1 MAGRADQGVHVELQD
16 LVRLRAQASGFSF
29 LPRQP
34 VHSLLAGRHASR
46 LRGRG
51 LSFEELRRYVPGDDV
66 RAIDWKVTARTRKPH
81 VRVFTEERDRPVLLV
96 VDQRRSMFFGSRRA
110 MKSVA
115 AAELAALAA
124 WRALAAGDRV
134 GLLVFDDHDVVAIP
148 ARRSQQ
154 QVLQIIHAIVRKNRA
169 LRADLPLH
177 PDPAILDRV
186 LDAALRIATHDQLV
200 CLIGD
205 GAGVGAHTIEQVTRL
220 SRHNDVLFAFVFDP
234 LEASLPEAGTLVM
247 AAGELQLE
255 VDTSS
260 RRLGQSF
267 ADDFAQRL
275 QTLRRLSRERAM
287 PFLPISTEGEVAGQV
302 RSLLGR
308 HAARR
313 AA

>member
-1 MAGRADQGVHVELQD
+1 MAGGTDQGVHVD
-16 LVRLRAQASGFSF
+16 LPSLVHLRAHATGFSF

-66 RAIDWKVTARTRKPH
+66 RTIDWKVTARTRKPH

-124 WRALAAGDRV
+124 WRALAGGDRI
-134 GLLVFDDHDVVAIP
+134 GALVFDDRDVVAIP

-154 QVLQIIHAIVRKNRA
+154 QVLQILHAIVQKNRA
-169 LRADLPLH
+169 LRTDLSLH

-186 LDAALRIATHDQLV
+186 LNAALRIAKHDQLV

-205 GAGVGAHTIEQVTRL
+205 GAGTGPHTVEQVTRL
-220 SRHNDVLFAFVFDP
+220 SQHNDVLFAFVFDP
-234 LEASLPEAGTLVM
+234 LEANLPEVGTLVM
-247 AAGELQLE
+247 AADELQLE

-260 RRLGQSF
+260 RRLTRNF
-267 ADDFAQRL
+267 ADDFTERL
-275 QTLRRLSRERAM
+275 TTLRRLSRERAM
-287 PFLPISTEGEVAGQV
+287 PFLPISTEGDVAGQI

-308 HAARR
+308 HTGR

>member
-1 MAGRADQGVHVELQD
+1 MAGRTDQGICVDLQD

-66 RAIDWKVTARTRKPH
+66 RTIDWKVTARTRKPH

-96 VDQRRSMFFGSRRA
+96 VDQRRSMFFGSRRS

-124 WRALAAGDRV
+124 WRTLAVGDRI
-134 GLLVFDDHDVVAIP
+134 GALVFDDRDVVAVP

-154 QVLQIIHAIVRKNRA
+154 QVLQILHTVAGKNRA
-169 LRADLPLH
+169 LRADLPFH
-177 PDPAILDRV
+177 PDPSIVGRV
-186 LDAALRIATHDQLV
+186 LDAALRIAKHDQLV

-205 GAGVGAHTIEQVTRL
+205 GAGTNPHTVEQVTRL
-220 SRHNDVLFAFVFDP
+220 SQHNDVLFAFIFDP
-234 LEASLPEAGTLVM
+234 LEARLPDVGRLVM
-247 AAGELQLE
+247 AGNGLQLE
-255 VDTSS
+255 VDSS
-260 RRLGQSF
+260 NPRLTRAF
-267 ADDFAQRL
+267 ASDFTDRL
-275 QTLRRLSRERAM
+275 ATLRRLSRERAM
-287 PFLPISTEGEVAGQV
+287 PFLPISTDGDVAGQI

-308 HAARR
+308 HAARVV
-313 AA
+313 